1 MEAIRDENHVTVLMW
16 VSSVDWETP
25 VPIEINASTGALL
38 TES

>member
-25 VPIEINASTGALL
+25 VAIQVNPTTWAIQAET
-38 TES
+38 